1 MLKNITISQISQT
14 NPLSST
20 VTIFFNNNVSL
31 EMVPGGVLKMRDHD
45 RSDGE
50 NDNIWA
56 SFRPR
61 CYDDSGLQIAVEK
74 FKKLAE
80 AATLMAAEAQR
91 ALEMQKED
99 KRAEDSDVTS
109 TTTTVL

>member
-14 NPLSST
+14 NPLDSA

-31 EMVPGGVLKMRDHD
+31 EMTPDGVLKMHDHY
-45 RSDGE
+45 SGDGCCE
-50 NDNIWA
+50 NDNIKA
-56 SFRPR
+56 SFNW
-61 CYDDSGLQIAVEK
+61 GLQTAVEQ

-91 ALEMQKED
+91 AIEMQEEKKE
-99 KRAEDSDVTS
+99 AATPVI
-109 TTTTVL
+109 TTTTAIL

>member
-14 NPLSST
+14 NPLDST
-20 VTIFFNNNVSL
+20 VTIFFNNKVSL
-31 EMVPGGVLKMRDHD
+31 EMTPGGVLKMRDYD
-45 RSDGE
+45 SDGE

-56 SFRPR
+56 SFSSRY
-61 CYDDSGLQIAVEK
+61 YDGGASDLQTAVEK

-91 ALEMQKED
+91 AIEMQNRK
-99 KRAEDSDVTS
+99 DSDS
-109 TTTTVL
+109 TTVITTTVL

>member
-14 NPLSST
+14 NPLDSA

-31 EMVPGGVLKMRDHD
+31 EMAPGGVLKMRNHD
-45 RSDGE
+45 SDGE

-56 SFRPR
+56 SFNYRY
-61 CYDDSGLQIAVEK
+61 YDDSSLQTAVEK

-91 ALEMQKED
+91 AIEMQKED
-99 KRAEDSDVTS
+99 KKTDSETPVI
-109 TTTTVL
+109 TTTIL

>member
-14 NPLSST
+14 NPLDSA
-20 VTIFFNNNVSL
+20 VTIFFNNKVSL
-31 EMVPGGVLKMRDHD
+31 EMTPGGVLKMRDYD
-45 RSDGE
+45 SDGE

-56 SFRPR
+56 SFSSSRY
-61 CYDDSGLQIAVEK
+61 YDDLQTAVEK

-91 ALEMQKED
+91 AIEMQNRK
-99 KRAEDSDVTS
+99 DSDS
-109 TTTTVL
+109 TTVITTTVL

>member
-14 NPLSST
+14 NPLDSA

-31 EMVPGGVLKMRDHD
+31 EMAPGGALKMRAYDC
-45 RSDGE
+45 SDGE

-56 SFRPR
+56 SFSSRY
-61 CYDDSGLQIAVEK
+61 YDDLQTAVEK

-91 ALEMQKED
+91 AIEMQNRK
-99 KRAEDSDVTS
+99 DSDS
-109 TTTTVL
+109 TTVITTTVL

>member
-14 NPLSST
+14 NPLDST
-20 VTIFFNNNVSL
+20 VTIFFNNKVSL
-31 EMVPGGVLKMRDHD
+31 EMTPGGVLKMRAYDC
-45 RSDGE
+45 SDGE

-56 SFRPR
+56 SFSSRY
-61 CYDDSGLQIAVEK
+61 YDGGASDLQTAVEK

-91 ALEMQKED
+91 AIEMQNRK
-99 KRAEDSDVTS
+99 DSDS
-109 TTTTVL
+109 TTVITTTVL

>member
-14 NPLSST
+14 NPLDSA

-31 EMVPGGVLKMRDHD
+31 EMAPGGALKMRDHD
-45 RSDGE
+45 SDGE

-56 SFRPR
+56 SFSSSRY
-61 CYDDSGLQIAVEK
+61 YDDGASGLQTAVEK

-91 ALEMQKED
+91 ASEMQ
-99 KRAEDSDVTS
+99 TS
-109 TTTTVL
+109 STSSKTPVITTTVL

>member
-14 NPLSST
+14 NPLDSA

-31 EMVPGGVLKMRDHD
+31 EMAPGGVLKMRAYDC
-45 RSDGE
+45 SDGE

-56 SFRPR
+56 SFSSRY
-61 CYDDSGLQIAVEK
+61 YDDGGLQTAVEK

-91 ALEMQKED
+91 ASEMQTI
-99 KRAEDSDVTS
+99 STS
-109 TTTTVL
+109 SKTPVITTTVL

>member
-14 NPLSST
+14 NPLDSA
-20 VTIFFNNNVSL
+20 VTIFFDNNVSL
-31 EMVPGGVLKMRDHD
+31 EMAPGGVLKMRDHD
-45 RSDGE
+45 CSDGK

-56 SFRPR
+56 SFSYRY
-61 CYDDSGLQIAVEK
+61 YDDSDLQTAVEK

-91 ALEMQKED
+91 AIEMQKKD
-99 KRAEDSDVTS
+99 TS
-109 TTTTVL
+109 SKTPVITTTVL

>member
-14 NPLSST
+14 NPLDSA

-31 EMVPGGVLKMRDHD
+31 EMTPDGVLKMLDHY
-45 RSDGE
+45 SDGCDGC
-50 NDNIWA
+50 DNIRA
-56 SFRPR
+56 SFNW
-61 CYDDSGLQIAVEK
+61 GLQTAVEQ

-91 ALEMQKED
+91 AIEMQEKKEGS
-99 KRAEDSDVTS
+99 EFTTPVI
-109 TTTTVL
+109 TTTVL